1 MFVLADGAHR
11 LAWCRESTPKWCVAL
26 LLDRLDRR
34 PYRGSACAAFCFSP
48 SPWRLTRMDMLTALA
63 VSVAVL
69 LAVWVKVT
77 AVTGTAWFVG
87 AIGWA
92 CYSAAG
98 GKTEGLKKAIAAG
111 IAGMIWVGVAYMILL
126 MSGHPELEWLG
137 LGVVAFLI
145 IIEAKVRL
153 LSFIPAALCGAAI
166 IGAGGVV
173 AVFDLASN
181 IKVAVTF
188 AVGAVVGY
196 IAEWAGGMLT
206 KKA

>member
-1 MFVLADGAHR
+1 MVRWGHR
-11 LAWCRESTPKWCVAL
+11 LGL
-26 LLDRLDRR
+26 LLRRWRQDGGVEEGDRGG
-34 PYRGSACAAFCFSP
+34 YRGN
-48 SPWRLTRMDMLTALA
+48 D
-63 VSVAVL
+63 
-69 LAVWVKVT
+69 
-77 AVTGTAWFVG
+77 
-87 AIGWA
+87 
-92 CYSAAG
+92 
-98 GKTEGLKKAIAAG
+98 
-111 IAGMIWVGVAYMILL
+111 
-126 MSGHPELEWLG
+126 LG
-137 LGVVAFLI
+137 RRCLHDPPH
-145 IIEAKVRL
+145 ERL

>member
-1 MFVLADGAHR
+1 MVMFVLADGAHR

-34 PYRGSACAAFCFSP
+34 PYRGSAFAAFCFSP

-111 IAGMIWVGVAYMILL
+111 ISGMIWVGVAYMILP
-126 MSGHPELEWLG
+126 MSGHPEVGWVRPPRG
-137 LGVVAFLI
+137 PFFLI
-145 IIEAKVRL
+145 IQGERPA
-153 LSFIPAALCGAAI
+153 LSLPTAPPC
-166 IGAGGVV
+166 
-173 AVFDLASN
+173 
-181 IKVAVTF
+181 
-188 AVGAVVGY
+188 
-196 IAEWAGGMLT
+196 
-206 KKA
+206 